1 MIKGLSEMETRL
13 FALLE
18 TIPPQLEETE
28 RFLEENRLTAESVT
42 KVGIWY
48 AERCFCEAGDVRDEG
63 ISNPTAVIP
72 DLHSTYIY
80 EVTELLL
87 RYGLDPNAVYGQ
99 SNVLY
104 ELQYVD
110 NEFLAADTLALLFE
124 HGADP
129 NLTVDGESFFD
140 LIHFDAFFDALEQY
154 DRIRYASHIHFW
166 MVMLGYGADR
176 LAPPVQCQ
184 LFREYDYDACNE
196 PLFTLDKLRDH
207 RKYAFCV
214 IHGEEGTEI
223 CIFDKDTLWEVAR
236 F

>member
-28 RFLEENRLTAESVT
+28 RFLEENRLSAESVT
-42 KVGIWY
+42 KVGIRY
-48 AERCFCEAGDVRDEG
+48 TERCFCEAGDVRDEG